1 MAPYDRTIPYSWRPG
16 RRRCGIRSMRIPPSL
31 RAAAVLAAL
40 ASAPGSASSQTEQ
53 LAEQAY
59 KNIQVLKGV
68 PVSQFMNTMFFQRYA
83 LGVSC
88 SYCHVDGQWEKDDK
102 PAKAKA
108 RQMQQMVLD
117 LNKNVFHD
125 TKVNCVTCHRGSV
138 TPQTE
143 ITAARLSFDQ
153 MLGPRRRA
161 AVAGKDSTALPSA
174 ASVIAK
180 YIAALGGR
188 ENLAKIT
195 NTLTKGNLI
204 TSEGRIVPFEE
215 NYESAPNRWVYVRHF
230 GGTLGDFSTGYDGTT
245 AWNKDNRGLTIQSG
259 LARARS
265 MLTAEVQTGL
275 HLEELY
281 GNLKVTGVET
291 AGTTQS
297 VVVSGVA
304 KLTGLQERLYFEAVS
319 GLLTRRST
327 LTESLF
333 GAYSSDTYF
342 ENYQVVDGAM
352 IPTLVSQFTPDD
364 GTVRKLTSVEH
375 NGKVDPAVFAKPDR

>member
-1 MAPYDRTIPYSWRPG
+1 M
-16 RRRCGIRSMRIPPSL
+16 
-31 RAAAVLAAL
+31 LAAL
-40 ASAPGSASSQTEQ
+40 AAAPRRASSQTEQ

-88 SYCHVDGQWEKDDK
+88 SYCHVDGKWEADDK

-108 RQMQQMVLD
+108 RQMQRMVLD

-125 TKVNCVTCHRGSV
+125 NKVNCVTCHRGSV

-143 ITAARLSFDQ
+143 ISAVRLSFDQ
-153 MLGPRRRA
+153 MLGPRRRPA
-161 AVAGKDSTALPSA
+161 AGRDTTALPSVS
-174 ASVIAK
+174 SVFAK
-180 YIAALGGR
+180 YITALGGR

-195 NTLTKGNLI
+195 STATKGNLI
-204 TSEGRIVPFEE
+204 TSEGRVTPFEE
-215 NYESAPNRWVYVRHF
+215 SYESAPNRWVYIRHF
-230 GGTLGDFSTGYDGTT
+230 GGGLGDFSTGYDGTT
-245 AWNKDNRGLTIQSG
+245 AWNKDNRGLTIYSG
-259 LARARS
+259 LARGRS
-265 MLTAEVQTGL
+265 LLTAETQTGL
-275 HLEELY
+275 HLEEQY

-291 AGTTQS
+291 VGTSQN
-297 VVVSGVA
+297 VVVSGTA
-304 KLTGLQERLYFEAVS
+304 KLTGLQERLYFDATS

-333 GAYSSDTYF
+333 GAYSSDMYF
-342 ENYQVVDGAM
+342 ENYQSIDGVM
-352 IPTLVSQFTPDD
+352 IPTLVSQFSPDD

-375 NGKVDPAVFAKPDR
+375 NAKIDPSIFAKPDK

>member
-1 MAPYDRTIPYSWRPG
+1 
-16 RRRCGIRSMRIPPSL
+16 MRIPIIF
-31 RAAAVLAAL
+31 RAAAALAAL
-40 ASAPGSASSQTEQ
+40 ATAPGAALGQTEQ
-53 LAEQAY
+53 LSDQAY

-117 LNKNVFHD
+117 LNKNVFHE

-143 ITAARLSFDQ
+143 IVASRISFDQ
-153 MLGPRRRA
+153 MLGPRRRLAA
-161 AVAGKDSTALPSA
+161 AVKDSTALPSA

-188 ENLAKIT
+188 ENLAKIR
-195 NTLTKGNLI
+195 NTVTKGNLI
-204 TSEGRIVPFEE
+204 TSEGRIVPFDES
-215 NYESAPNRWVYVRHF
+215 YESAPNRWVYARHF
-230 GGTLGDFSTGYDGTT
+230 GGTLGDFSTGFDGTT
-245 AWNKDNRGLTIQSG
+245 AWNKDNRGLTIHSG

-265 MLTAEVQTGL
+265 MLAAELQTGL

-281 GNLKVTGVET
+281 SNLKVTGTET
-291 AGTTQS
+291 VGTTQN
-297 VVVSGVA
+297 VIVSGVA
-304 KLTGLQERLYFEAVS
+304 KLTGLQERLYFDAVS

-333 GAYSSDTYF
+333 GAYSSEMYF
-342 ENYQVVDGAM
+342 ENYQLVDGVM

-364 GTVRKLTSVEH
+364 GTVRKLTSIEH
-375 NGKVDPAVFAKPDR
+375 NAKLDPSVFAKPEK